1 MAAHTAVSAP
11 IAPLRSMVPGAVWP
25 VPQPEESDADA
36 FRAPGTVQHFVQD
49 RQIFADGDPA
59 DHFYRVVSGVVRAC
73 KFLND
78 GRRQIEAFHVAGDV
92 FGLEAGLTYSISAEA
107 VSDST
112 VVAFRHKAAM
122 ALAQKDLALS
132 SQLMTAVTRAL
143 SHARSHA
150 LLLGRRGVPARAG
163 PGADP
168 AAHRYRLAGHRPAVC
183 VHHVA
188 DGGAR
193 PGSSGGPEEQGH
205 AAHAELGVLSHH
217 LLRGQ
222 LLPGE
227 PHRRFEDRPIRL
239 EWRHELLLPVLLL
252 AVLGNYC
259 EHLFDQGCSPAH
271 A

>member
-11 IAPLRSMVPGAVWP
+11 IAPLRSMAPGAVWP
-25 VPQPEESDADA
+25 VPRPEESESDA

-150 LLLGRRGVPARAG
+150 LLLGRRGAVEKVASFLNEW
-163 PGADP
+163 
-168 AAHRYRLAGHRPAVC
+168 AAHSASAGIIHLAMTRQDI
-183 VHHVA
+183 A
-188 DGGAR
+188 DY
-193 PGSSGGPEEQGH
+193 
-205 AAHAELGVLSHH
+205 LGLTIETVSRTLT
-217 LLRGQ
+217 Q
-222 LLPGE
+222 LERDRIIALPNT
-227 PHRRFEDRPIRL
+227 RQIRL
-239 EWRHELLLPVLLL
+239 CNRTALEDL
-252 AVLGNYC
+252 A
-259 EHLFDQGCSPAH
+259 A
-271 A
+271 